1 LYVEG
6 QVLIFIVSEI
16 YPMASTKKNQQDK
29 DREKT
34 LSHLRSMPEEIF
46 HLDRELAFT
55 RDEKRKRLHIT
66 HLDRG
71 ITVEV
76 EVPFKEDFAVEKVK
90 MDKDRK
96 GFTMSGLQGEVWFEL
111 ETCWKKAKPLGKPIQ
126 SPFPDIVIDQ
136 DRPFSIYQEFDKFT
150 IECPLAQAGEIIL
163 KPGETGL
170 FHFRNI
176 HKFRCY
182 PVSGNTIIENVTP
195 VAHKDY
201 LVLFEA
207 IPDMSSSKGLTE
219 EEVRMNEIAIQVF
232 DGIYDGDDANLG
244 TEIERLHVKWTMS
257 GMYFECETDDISF
270 SFPRQLPMWSH
281 ETGEYLNTIL
291 VDSDTFDRNDIR
303 YVVDYF
309 RKLEDDESMKII
321 HQELV
326 DFMKNPDWNTFLK
339 WAFDGT
345 FTTVE
350 LRRILENIIRYS
362 IDYLVE
368 LGLNQTR
375 STDIFNSK
383 CD

>member
-1 LYVEG
+1 
-6 QVLIFIVSEI
+6 
-16 YPMASTKKNQQDK
+16 MASTKKNQHDK

-34 LSHLRSMPEEIF
+34 LSNLRSMPEEIF
-46 HLDRELAFT
+46 HLNKELAFT
-55 RDEKRKRLHIT
+55 RDEKWKRLHIT

-76 EVPFKEDFAVEKVK
+76 EVPFTEDLAVEKIKV
-90 MDKDRK
+90 DKDRK
-96 GFTMSGLQGEVWFEL
+96 GFTMIGWQGEVWFDL
-111 ETCWKKAKPLGKPIQ
+111 EMCWKKAKPLEKPAD
-126 SPFPDIVIDQ
+126 SPFPEIRIDQ
-136 DRPFSIYQEFDKFT
+136 ERPFSIYQELDEFI
-150 IECPLAQAGEIIL
+150 IECPLSHVGEIKL
-163 KPGETGL
+163 KPGETGM
-170 FHFRNI
+170 FHFGSI

-182 PVSGNTIIENVTP
+182 PVSDNTVIEYVTP
-195 VAHKDY
+195 VAAKDY
-201 LVLFEA
+201 ANPFDDELETTSAKHFT
-207 IPDMSSSKGLTE
+207 GE
-219 EEVRMNEIAIQVF
+219 EILMNELANEVF
-232 DGIYDGDDANLG
+232 DEVFDEDDTDMG
-244 TEIERLHVKWTMS
+244 MEFEFLHVKWTMS
-257 GMYFECETDDISF
+257 GMYFECATDDISF
-270 SFPRQLPMWSH
+270 SFSEQISIWGY
-281 ETGEYLNTIL
+281 ETDEFLNTIL
-291 VDSDTFDRNDIR
+291 IDLDTFEQEDIR

-309 RKLEDDESMKII
+309 RKLEDDETMTII

-362 IDYLVE
+362 IEYLVE